1 MADKQK
7 IFDDV
12 KEERKYQDKKRG
24 LEFDKNNTAND
35 WSAYILTYLAN
46 AAAMPTGSEEYRKLM
61 IKAAALSFAA
71 IEMHDDKLMPKR
83 HYE

>member
-1 MADKQK
+1 MADKQQ

-12 KEERKYQDKKRG
+12 KKERKYQDKQWG

-35 WSAYILTYLAN
+35 WSSYILTYLAN
-46 AAAMPTGSEEYRKLM
+46 GTAMPTGSKEYRKFM
-61 IKAAALSFAA
+61 IKVAALSFAA
-71 IEMHDDKLMPKR
+71 IEMHDDKLMPLR